1 MYFKVKPQFI
11 FRKVSKSSKLTFS
24 LLNIEHTVLHVEEC
38 LCMYHEMLIFL
49 VAGIKCFS
57 CNSHYDRNC
66 GDPFSNYTTELVNC
80 EQVSNRQTMIR
91 LVKSRYFTHKSSQ
104 RIISNMLMLNGRL
117 NIVSGRKIGMPT
129 QRSWGTGCLRLIRRH
144 MLFVCLMSDDD
155 ILQEDHR
162 MTHLPL
168 NGTERHTANICR
180 KTVQVSRALIG

>member
-1 MYFKVKPQFI
+1 MYFKDKPQFI

-80 EQVSNRQTMIR
+80 EQVTNNRQTMIR

-104 RIISNMLMLNGRL
+104 RIIANMLMLNGRL

-129 QRSWGTGCLRLIRRH
+129 QRS
-144 MLFVCLMSDDD
+144 
-155 ILQEDHR
+155 
-162 MTHLPL
+162 
-168 NGTERHTANICR
+168 
-180 KTVQVSRALIG
+180 